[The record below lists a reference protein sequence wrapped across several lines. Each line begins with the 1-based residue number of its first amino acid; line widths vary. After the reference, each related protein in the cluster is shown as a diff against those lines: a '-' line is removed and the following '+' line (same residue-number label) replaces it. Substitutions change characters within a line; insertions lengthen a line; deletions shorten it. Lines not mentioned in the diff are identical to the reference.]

1 MRANLDLQAAF
12 LKAFS
17 IHGQIKAAAEAANIG
32 RQTHYDWI
40 AGDED
45 YRKKFRSLRYAVCQ
59 MIEDALVER
68 LAFGW
73 EEPVFQQGEKVGVKR
88 KFDNSAAIA
97 YLDRHDPDFIAGK
110 RQNVDV
116 TSNGETLP
124 AVQFTMPSNGRNPGD
139 DIVNL
144 AQNDPDYLEYKRQKM
159 LAEDA
164 TRLSIYPS
172 NPEDAE

>member
-1 MRANLDLQAAF
+1 
-12 LKAFS
+12 
-17 IHGQIKAAAEAANIG
+17 
-32 RQTHYDWI
+32 
-40 AGDED
+40 
-45 YRKKFRSLRYAVCQ
+45 

-73 EEPVFQQGEKVGVKR
+73 EEPVFQQGKKVGVKR

-159 LAEDA
+159 LAEDT

>member
-1 MRANLDLQAAF
+1 MNANLDLQAAF

-17 IHGQIKAAAEAANIG
+17 VHGVLKKSAEVANIG
-32 RQTHYDWI
+32 RQTHYDWM

-45 YRKKFRSLRYAVCQ
+45 YRAKFRSLRYAVCQ

-73 EEPVFQQGEKVGVKR
+73 DEAVFNGGKLVGYKKR
-88 KFDNSAAIA
+88 FDNANAIA
-97 YLDRHDPDFIAGK
+97 YLDRHDPDFIKG
-110 RQNVDV
+110 RQQNVDI

-124 AVQFTMPSNGRNPGD
+124 AVKFTMPSNGRNPGD

-164 TRLSIYPS
+164 
-172 NPEDAE
+172 DAE